1 MQYRTQIQIGK
12 VQTPDIEKLNSL
24 TEQLDNAKW
33 VGEIGMKRNE
43 GEKMDVSSR

>member
-1 MQYRTQIQIGK
+1 M
-12 VQTPDIEKLNSL
+12 PDIEKLNSL